1 MNKPMMERDLPE
13 ERLVALAR
21 QLGAEAAERID
32 PERTAVAVL
41 ARLREQPEVR
51 HFWQPAWLAL
61 AASLALLVGAGA
73 VLRQVE
79 QRGAL
84 ASGAAPVAAV
94 DVSGLSAH
102 QLGEVLQGLDQPDLN
117 VLDEDAPPTIESGIE
132 ELTPAQLRSLLNSL
146 TS

>member
-1 MNKPMMERDLPE
+1 MSKPMMERDLPE

-21 QLGAEAAERID
+21 QIGAETAERVD

-51 HFWQPAWLAL
+51 RSRRPVWLAL
-61 AASLALLVGAGA
+61 AASLTLLVGAGA

-79 QRGAL
+79 QRGAS
-84 ASGAAPVAAV
+84 ASGAAPVAV

-132 ELTPAQLRSLLNSL
+132 ELTPAQLRTLLNSL